1 MRNIPLGLLPQ
12 QLRSTPAAAM
22 TDATTLA
29 PVVLPFQTLHLPS
42 NRVAFSNSAS
52 FSRSL
57 SDFWRFKYDV
67 CTASLKAL
75 SQQRSIPVIDSSYP
89 VSVDLKPILNEC
101 QFDHVIHDA
110 QRLDDSVVVLWM
122 AKWCR
127 KCIYLKPT
135 LEKLAADYHPRVKFY
150 CIDVNNV
157 PYQLVVRAGVTLWKD
172 GKKQAEVI
180 GGHKAYLV
188 ANEVREMIDDEAQP

>member
-1 MRNIPLGLLPQ
+1 
-12 QLRSTPAAAM
+12 M

-29 PVVLPFQTLHLPS
+29 PVDLPFQTLHRPS
-42 NRVAFSNSAS
+42 SRVAFSNSGS
-52 FSRSL
+52 SSRPL
-57 SDFWRFKYDV
+57 SDFWRFKYDI
-67 CTASLKAL
+67 CTWSFKAL
-75 SQQRSIPVIDSSYP
+75 SQQGSIQVTDSSSP

-110 QRLDDSVVVLWM
+110 QRLEDSVVVLWM

-135 LEKLAADYHPRVKFY
+135 LEKLAADYHPRVKFN

-157 PYQLVVRAGVTLWKD
+157 PYQFVVWAGVTLWKD

-180 GGHKAYLV
+180 RLV
-188 ANEVREMIDDEAQP
+188 